1 MRACFLFALTAVFS
15 AAQPVRLHPDN
26 PHYLLF
32 RGKPLIIA
40 SSGEHY
46 GAVLNPDFDYR
57 KYLETMQRDGM
68 NYTRLFPGSY
78 VEPPGA
84 FGIQR
89 NTLAPASGRFLAP
102 WVRNGNQFDLEKW
115 NPEYFARLKEFVKSA
130 GERGVIVEVTLFS
143 ATYGD
148 PQWAVNPF
156 NPLNNGN
163 ATDVADWHLL
173 HTLDNGKAHDYEER
187 LVRKLVSELN
197 GLDNVIFEIQNE
209 PWADRQVLADEIN
222 PYIPNMRKW
231 PNVIELADEKS
242 LQWQARIAGVIQD
255 EEANLPNKHLIAQN
269 YSNFRSSV
277 KGIAPG
283 VSILNFHYAY
293 PEAAWWNF
301 GEGKM
306 IACDETGFMGT
317 ADTPYRQEAWR
328 FLLAGGG
335 SFNGLDYSFT
345 VGKEDGTDVEP
356 NGPGGGG
363 PALRNQLKVL
373 ADFLRSFDYVHMR
386 PDQYAVLR
394 SPGLRASALSN
405 PGISYAIYLTGD
417 GPADLELSL
426 PPFEYR
432 IEWMDPKT
440 GTIRG
445 AKTLRAQSNLLKL
458 RTPEFRDEIALR
470 VVRTGK

>member
-1 MRACFLFALTAVFS
+1 MRFLWLLLLASALVGAE
-15 AAQPVRLHPDN
+15 PVRLHPDN
-26 PHYLLF
+26 PHYLQF
-32 RGKPLIIA
+32 RGKPLLIV

-46 GAVLNPDFDYR
+46 GAVLNRDFDFR
-57 KYLETMQRDGM
+57 KYLAAIERDGM

-89 NTLAPASGRFLAP
+89 NTLGPAPDRFVSPWAHAGGR
-102 WVRNGNQFDLEKW
+102 FDLEKW
-115 NPEYFARLKEFVKSA
+115 DPEYFARLKDFLRSA
-130 GERGVIVEVTLFS
+130 GDHGVIVEMTLFS
-143 ATYGD
+143 STYGD

-156 NPLNNGN
+156 NPANNGN
-163 ATDVADWHLL
+163 ATDVTDFRLL
-173 HTLDNGKAHDYEER
+173 HTLENGKAAVYEER

-197 GLDNVIFEIQNE
+197 GFDNLIFEIQNE
-209 PWADRQVLADEIN
+209 PWADQQVLADEIN

-231 PNVIELADEKS
+231 PNAVELANGKS
-242 LQWQARIAGVIQD
+242 LAWQAHIAGLIQG
-255 EEANLPNKHLIAQN
+255 EEAKLPNKHLIAQN

-306 IACDETGFMGT
+306 VACDETGFMGS

-335 SFNGLDYSFT
+335 SFNNLDYSFT
-345 VGKEDGTDVEP
+345 PGKEDGTDSEP
-356 NGPGGGG
+356 NGPGGGS
-363 PALRNQLKVL
+363 PALRSQLKVM
-373 ADFLRSFDYVHMR
+373 AEFIRSFDFIHMR
-386 PDQYAVLR
+386 PDQYSVLR
-394 SPGLRASALSN
+394 SPGLRSSALSN
-405 PGISYAIYLTGD
+405 PGIAYAIYLAGD
-417 GPADLELSL
+417 GPSDVELGV

-432 IEWMDPKT
+432 VEWLDPKT
-440 GTIRG
+440 GANRGSRSIRVQDG
-445 AKTLRAQSNLLKL
+445 PLKL
-458 RTPEFRDEIALR
+458 RTPDFRGEIALR
-470 VVRTGK
+470 IVRTGK